1 MKKVP
6 QDTFHRGFPQ
16 EVKVNIFKLFI
27 DDIIDALSCGGFLY
41 IYFRQC
47 HSFGL
52 LGTRI
57 PHWTI

>member
-47 HSFGL
+47 HSFDA
-52 LGTRI
+52 R
-57 PHWTI
+57 